1 MKRILAFACLVAIAA
16 GCVREEVQEPLDAGY
31 KIYARITGDE
41 TKVQL
46 NSARKTVWTAG
57 DQITVLGEYDD
68 YNYSEWTFDGQT
80 GDRDGSFTLTSAGKF
95 NDFNFGEQ
103 YHAIYGPYDG
113 LNMIDGRLVLF
124 SKVLAA
130 QTYVPGSYGLQ
141 ANVMYGTSGD
151 GTDFRFSNMLG
162 YLCLGLAGDKVVE
175 KIVLSGNDEET
186 IAGDF
191 YFFTDD
197 FQTLHWNGN
206 SSRQIV
212 LDCGDEGVQL
222 TDEPAYFYFVLPPID
237 FESGISVEVYFKDGS
252 FYPQATT
259 NPVTIARNTILSM
272 SEINTGDAHWQTVSL
287 YHTGELIYAPY
298 FLGGTALSG
307 MMVWGDGQTTVLGSV
322 ESHRFTDSESSHTVQ
337 AKVKD
342 ADFFG
347 LDSCEGISK
356 IDLSGF

>member
-16 GCVREEVQEPLDAGY
+16 GCVREEVQEPLDAGH

-46 NSARKTVWTAG
+46 NSARKTVWTTG
-57 DQITVLGEYDD
+57 DQITVLGEYSG
-68 YNYSEWTFDGQT
+68 YNKSDWTFDGQT
-80 GDRDGSFTLTSAGKF
+80 GDRDGSFSRISYGTYSGI
-95 NDFNFGEQ
+95 DFEDK

-124 SKVLAA
+124 SEVLAA

-141 ANVMYGTSGD
+141 ANVMYGTSND
-151 GTDFRFSNMLG
+151 GTDFRFINMLG
-162 YLCLGLAGDKVVE
+162 YLRLSLTGDKVVDR
-175 KIVLSGNDEET
+175 IVLSGNKGET
-186 IAGDF
+186 LAGDF

-212 LDCGDEGVQL
+212 LDCGDGVQL
-222 TDEPAYFYFVLPPID
+222 TDEPVDFYFVLPPMD
-237 FESGISVEVYFKDGS
+237 FESGISVEVHFRDGS
-252 FYPQATT
+252 FYPQTT
-259 NPVTIARNTILSM
+259 TKPLTIERNTILPM
-272 SEINTGDAHWQTVSL
+272 SEINTGDTHWQTVSL

-298 FLGGTALSG
+298 FSGGTALSG

>member
-16 GCVREEVQEPLDAGY
+16 GCVREEVQEPLESVHT
-31 KIYARITGDE
+31 IYARITGDE

-46 NSARKTVWTAG
+46 NSARKTVWTAE
-57 DQITVLGEYDD
+57 DQIIVLGEYDV

-80 GDRDGSFTLTSAGKF
+80 GDRDGSFSLTSAGKF
-95 NDFNFGEQ
+95 NDFNFGDK

-141 ANVMYGTSGD
+141 ANVMYGTSDD

-162 YLCLGLAGDKVVE
+162 YLRLGLAGDKVVDR
-175 KIVLSGNDEET
+175 IVLAGNERET
-186 IAGDF
+186 LAGDF

-206 SSRQIV
+206 SSRRIV
-212 LDCGDEGVQL
+212 LDCGEGVQL
-222 TDEPAYFYFVLPPID
+222 TDEPAYFYFVLPPMT
-237 FESGISVEVYFKDGS
+237 FGSGISVEVHFKDGS
-252 FYPQATT
+252 FYPQTT
-259 NPVTIARNTILSM
+259 TKPLTIERNTILPM

-298 FLGGTALSG
+298 FSGGTALSG

-322 ESHRFTDSESSHTVQ
+322 ESHGFTDSQPDHTVQ

-342 ADFFG
+342 ADFFR

>member
-1 MKRILAFACLVAIAA
+1 MKRILAFACLVAVAA
-16 GCVREEVQEPLDAGY
+16 GCVREEVQEPLDAEH
-31 KIYARITGDE
+31 KIYARIIGDE

-57 DQITVLGEYDD
+57 DQITVLGEYGG

-80 GDRDGSFTLTSAGKF
+80 GDRGGSFSLNSYGTYPGIDFGGK
-95 NDFNFGEQ
+95 
-103 YHAIYGPYDG
+103 YHSLYGPYGD
-113 LNMIDGRLVLF
+113 LTVMDEKLVLF
-124 SKVLAA
+124 SEVLAA
-130 QTYVPGSYGLQ
+130 QTYIPGSYGLQ
-141 ANVMYGTSGD
+141 ANVMYGTSDD

-162 YLCLGLAGDKVVE
+162 YLRLGLAGDKVVDR
-175 KIVLSGNDEET
+175 IVLSGNKGET
-186 IAGDF
+186 LAGDF

-212 LDCGDEGVQL
+212 MDCGDGVQL
-222 TDEPAYFYFVLPPID
+222 TDEPVDFYFVLPPMT
-237 FESGISVEVYFKDGS
+237 FGSGISVEIHFRDGS
-252 FYPQATT
+252 FYPQTT
-259 NPVTIARNTILSM
+259 TKSLTIERNTILHM

-298 FLGGTALSG
+298 FSGGTALSG

-322 ESHRFTDSESSHTVQ
+322 ESHRFTDSQPSHTVQ

-342 ADFFG
+342 ADFFR

>member
-1 MKRILAFACLVAIAA
+1 MKRILAFACLVAVAA
-16 GCVREEVQEPLDAGY
+16 GCVREEVQEPLEAGH
-31 KIYARITGDE
+31 KIYALIDGDD

-57 DQITVLGEYDD
+57 DQITVLGEYVG

-80 GDRDGSFTLTSAGKF
+80 GDRDGSFSLNSTGIF
-95 NDFNFGEQ
+95 NDLDFDK

-113 LNMIDGRLVLF
+113 LNMIDERLVLF

-130 QTYVPGSYGLQ
+130 QTYIPGSYGLQ
-141 ANVMYGTSGD
+141 ANVMYGTSDD

-162 YLCLGLAGDKVVE
+162 YLRLSLTGDKVVDR
-175 KIVLSGNDEET
+175 IVLSGNDEET
-186 IAGDF
+186 LAGNF

-206 SSRQIV
+206 SSRRIV

-222 TDEPAYFYFVLPPID
+222 TNETVYFYFVLPPMT
-237 FESGISVEVYFKDGS
+237 FGSGISVEVHFEDGS
-252 FYPQATT
+252 FYPQTT
-259 NPVTIARNTILSM
+259 TKSLTIERNTILPM
-272 SEINTGDAHWQTVSL
+272 SEINTGDALWQTVSL

-298 FLGGTALSG
+298 FSGGTALSG

-322 ESHRFTDSESSHTVQ
+322 ESHRFTDSQPFHTVQ

>member
-16 GCVREEVQEPLDAGY
+16 GCVREEVQEPLYAEH

-57 DQITVLGEYDD
+57 DQITVLGEYGG

-80 GDRDGSFTLTSAGKF
+80 GDRGGSFTLTSAGKF
-95 NDFNFGEQ
+95 NDFNFGDK
-103 YHAIYGPYDG
+103 YHSIYGPYDG
-113 LNMIDGRLVLF
+113 LNMIGGRLVLF
-124 SKVLAA
+124 SEVLAA

-162 YLCLGLAGDKVVE
+162 YLRLGLAGDKIVDS
-175 KIVLSGNDEET
+175 IVLSGNKGET
-186 IAGDF
+186 LAGDF

-212 LDCGDEGVQL
+212 LDCVDGVQL
-222 TDEPAYFYFVLPPID
+222 TDEPADFYFVLPPMT
-237 FESGISVEVYFKDGS
+237 FGSGISVEIHFRDGS
-252 FYPQATT
+252 FYPQTT
-259 NPVTIARNTILSM
+259 TKPLTIARNTILSM

-298 FLGGTALSG
+298 FSGGTALSG

-322 ESHRFTDSESSHTVQ
+322 ESHRFTDSQPSHIVQ

>member
-16 GCVREEVQEPLDAGY
+16 GCVREEVQEPLEAGH

-57 DQITVLGEYDD
+57 DQITVLGEYGED
-68 YNYSEWTFDGQT
+68 NYSEWTFDGQT
-80 GDRDGSFTLTSAGKF
+80 GDRDGSFTLTLSGILDGL
-95 NDFNFGEQ
+95 DFGDK
-103 YHAIYGPYDG
+103 YHSIYGPYKG
-113 LNMIDGRLVLF
+113 LNMIDERLLLF

-141 ANVMYGTSGD
+141 ANVMYGTSGN

-162 YLCLGLAGDKVVE
+162 YLCLGLAGDKVVDR
-175 KIVLSGNDEET
+175 IVLSGNEEET
-186 IAGDF
+186 LAGDF

-222 TDEPAYFYFVLPPID
+222 TNEPAYFYFVLPPMT
-237 FESGISVEVYFKDGS
+237 FGSGISVEVHFKDGS
-252 FYPQATT
+252 FYPQTT
-259 NPVTIARNTILSM
+259 TKSLTIERNTILPM

-298 FLGGTALSG
+298 FSGGTALSG

-322 ESHRFTDSESSHTVQ
+322 ESHRFTDPQPYHTVQ

-356 IDLSGF
+356 IDFPGF

>member
-1 MKRILAFACLVAIAA
+1 MKRILAFACLVAVVA
-16 GCVREEVQEPLDAGY
+16 GCVREEVQEPLDAGH

-46 NSARKTVWTAG
+46 NSARKTVWTEG
-57 DQITVLGEYDD
+57 DQITVLGEYGG

-80 GDRDGSFTLTSAGKF
+80 GDRDGSFTLTLSGIF
-95 NDFNFGEQ
+95 DGLDFGDK
-103 YHAIYGPYDG
+103 YHSIYGPYKG
-113 LNMIDGRLVLF
+113 LNMIGERLVLF
-124 SKVLAA
+124 SEVLAA
-130 QTYVPGSYGLQ
+130 QTYVHGSYGLQ
-141 ANVMYGTSGD
+141 ANVLYGTSDD
-151 GTDFRFSNMLG
+151 GTDFRFINLLG
-162 YLCLGLAGDKVVE
+162 YLRLSLTGDKVVDR
-175 KIVLSGNDEET
+175 IVLSGNKGET
-186 IAGDF
+186 LAGDF

-212 LDCGDEGVQL
+212 LDCGDGVQL
-222 TDEPAYFYFVLPPID
+222 TDEPVDFYFVLPPID

-272 SEINTGDAHWQTVSL
+272 SEINTGDTHWQTVSL

-298 FLGGTALSG
+298 FSGGTALSG

-322 ESHRFTDSESSHTVQ
+322 ESHRFTDSQPTHTVQ

-342 ADFFG
+342 ANFFR